1 MSFKFKASKL
11 LQGLAE
17 KEIRTKAALGLYAD
31 TAAKKMENESKA
43 NATWKD
49 RTGAARQRLNSTWKW
64 QGNIVRIELSH
75 GVDYGIWLELCNE
88 GKYAV
93 ITPTINKMSPK
104 IIQGL
109 DKILK

>member
-1 MSFKFKASKL
+1 MSFRFDTR
-11 LQGLAE
+11 GLKRLVETELRA
-17 KEIRTKAALGLYAD
+17 KAALGLYAD
-31 TAAKKMENESKA
+31 TSAKKMEGEAKTSA
-43 NATWKD
+43 IWED
-49 RTGAARQRLNSTWKW
+49 RTGAARQRLNGTWKW

-75 GVDYGIWLELCNE
+75 GVNYGIWLELCNE

-109 DKILK
+109 DRILR